1 MLERIITWSLSHRA
15 AVLVGALLVSVAGV
29 LSLKNLNIDAFPD
42 TTPVQVQINT
52 QCPGMVPEEIE
63 RQITFPVELAM
74 NGMPGVAEVRSIS
87 MFGLSQVIVTFVDGT
102 DVYFARQLINE
113 RLGAVEIPEGIDRP
127 EMGPVSTGLGEVFHY
142 FLVDRSSSSA
152 DGAVNLAEQQRRLT
166 EIRTLHDWEV
176 KPQLRPVSGVAEV
189 NSWGGLE
196 KQYQVRI
203 NPTLLLKYALTF
215 EQVMEAVKKGNL
227 NVGGGSIDI
236 SGDNLLVHGV
246 GRTIGTKQVGDI
258 VVAAKA
264 GVPIKVSDVAEVTI
278 GHEIRRGAVTASM
291 RDPKDPTQIDQ
302 GEVVLGLG
310 FMLMGRNSYEVTA
323 AMREKFGLISKK
335 VTDDGT
341 IQAVSVYDRTELVD
355 RVIATVKNNL
365 LEGAVLV
372 VLILYV
378 FLGNLRA
385 GLICATAIPLSMLF
399 GFIGMWYWGIA
410 GSLLSLGAIDFGV
423 VVDSSV
429 VVVESIVAK
438 LGHAGILYGWRRREA
453 IREAAVAVRTPACFG
468 QLIIMIV
475 YLPILSLEGVEGKM
489 FRPMALTVIF
499 VLVGSLI
506 CSLTVTPVLSSL
518 ILPKKCEEKD
528 VLFVAWAKRGYAWF
542 LDAFLPRRYITAAF
556 ALAVLGVGGWLVSG
570 MGSEFVPRLSEGAIV
585 VGITRPP
592 GTSLDE
598 GTRMNRTMER
608 ILMERFPNEIE
619 ICWTRLGS
627 PEVPTDASTVESSDM
642 FITLHP
648 PEKWTRAKTQAELV
662 VEMEKE
668 IKGIP
673 GQIIWFSQPI
683 EQRINE
689 MVSGV
694 RADVALKLFG
704 DDFDK
709 LVGTAKQLQKTLS
722 EVAGSADLAT
732 EQLLGQP
739 MVQIAIRQDQIA
751 RYGIS
756 ARTVL
761 DVVESIGTKTLGN
774 VVEGQLRFPLIVR
787 LPEDKRQDEDAISA
801 IMISA
806 PNGERVS
813 LGRLCDIRIVDGP
826 RMVSREWSER
836 RITIQC
842 NVRGRDVGSFVAEA
856 QKLIAEKVALPEGYR
871 LEWGGQ
877 FENMRRAQNR
887 LALVV
892 PIALLLI
899 VGLLFLSFR
908 NMFDTMAAFAGVPFA
923 AVGGIIGLVWRD
935 MPLSIS
941 AAVGFITLSGISVL
955 NSMVLISKFRELH
968 RAGGATSEAVI
979 HSGIETLRT
988 IFMATLVAG
997 VGFVPMAT
1005 GNGAGAE
1012 VQRPLA
1018 TVVIAGVIAGTVFT
1032 LVVLPVAYAWFV
1044 PRKETGGLPGSTP
1057 HFTPQVGH

>member
-1 MLERIITWSLSHRA
+1 MLERIITWSLRRRLVVLLGA
-15 AVLVGALLVSVAGV
+15 AVVAALGT
-29 LSLKNLNIDAFPD
+29 LSLLNLNVDAFPD

-52 QCPGMVPEEIE
+52 QASGMVPEEVE
-63 RQITFPVELAM
+63 RQITFPVEMAM

-87 MFGLSQVIVTFVDGT
+87 MFGLSQVVVTFDDGT

-113 RLGAVEIPEGIDRP
+113 RLGGVTMPEGIASP

-142 FLVDRSSSSA
+142 FLIA
-152 DGAVNLAEQQRRLT
+152 DGVDLT
-166 EIRTLHDWEV
+166 ELRTMHDWVV
-176 KPQLRPVSGVAEV
+176 KPQMRPVAGTAEV

-203 NPTLLLKYALTF
+203 NPTLLLKYDLTF
-215 EQVMEAVKKGNL
+215 DRVMQAVRDNNL
-227 NVGGGSIDI
+227 NVGGGSIDVA
-236 SGDNLLVHGV
+236 GDNLLVHGV
-246 GRTIGTKQVGDI
+246 GRPVGTDQIGGI
-258 VVAAKA
+258 VVASKH
-264 GVPIKVSDVAEVTI
+264 GVPIHVRDVAEVTI
-278 GHEIRRGAVTASM
+278 GHEIRRGAVTASL
-291 RDPKDPTQIDQ
+291 RDPSDPKKIRQ

-323 AMREKFGLISKK
+323 AMREKFGE
-335 VTDDGT
+335 
-341 IQAVSVYDRTELVD
+341 IQATLPKDGGLQSVTAYDRTELVD

-365 LEGAVLV
+365 LEGATLV
-372 VLILYV
+372 ILILYV

-385 GLICATAIPLSMLF
+385 GLICAVAIPLSMLF
-399 GFIGMWYWGIA
+399 GFCGMWYWGIA

-429 VVVESIVAK
+429 VVVESIVAR
-438 LGHAGILYGWRRREA
+438 LGHMGAVWGWRRREA
-453 IREAAVAVRTPACFG
+453 VREAAVAVRTPACFG

-506 CSLTVTPVLSSL
+506 CSFTVTPVLSSL
-518 ILPKKCEEKD
+518 LLPKKCEEKD
-528 VLFVAWAKRGYAWF
+528 VLFVAYAKLGYGRL
-542 LDAFLPRRYITAAF
+542 LDFILARRRAVAGFAGLVMAAG
-556 ALAVLGVGGWLVSG
+556 VLIYSG
-570 MGSEFVPRLSEGAIV
+570 MGSEFVPRLSEGAVV

-598 GTRMNRTMER
+598 GVRLNRTMER
-608 ILMERFPNEIE
+608 IMMEKFPDEVAQ
-619 ICWTRLGS
+619 CWSRLGS
-627 PEVPTDASTVESSDM
+627 PEVPTDASTVESSDL
-642 FITLHP
+642 FVTLYP
-648 PEKWTRAKTQAELV
+648 PEKWTKAATQADLV
-662 VEMEKE
+662 VAMEKE
-668 IKGIP
+668 LKDLP
-673 GQIIWFSQPI
+673 GQIIWFTQPI

-704 DDFDK
+704 DDFDG
-709 LVGTAKQLQKTLS
+709 LVRTAKELEAVLE
-722 EVAGSADLAT
+722 EVPGAADLST
-732 EQLLGQP
+732 EQMLGQP
-739 MVQIAIRQDQIA
+739 VLRISIRQDQIA
-751 RYGIS
+751 RYGIA

-761 DVVESIGTKTLGN
+761 DVVESLGTKTLGD

-787 LPEDKRQDEDAISA
+787 LPDDMRRNADAISA
-801 IMISA
+801 ILVSA
-806 PNGERVS
+806 PNGERVPLS
-813 LGRLCDIRIVDGP
+813 RLCDIRIVDGP
-826 RMVSREWSER
+826 RLISREWSER

-842 NVRGRDVGSFVAEA
+842 NVRGRDVGSFVGEA
-856 QKLIAEKVALPEGYR
+856 QARIAEKVKLPDGYR
-871 LEWGGQ
+871 LVWGGQ
-877 FENMRRAQNR
+877 FENMRRAQAR
-887 LALVV
+887 LTLVV

-899 VGLLFLSFR
+899 VGLLYLSFR
-908 NMFDTMAAFAGVPFA
+908 NKFDTLSAFAGVPFA
-923 AVGGIIGLVWRD
+923 AVGGLVGMWLRD

-955 NSMVLISKFRELH
+955 NSMVLISKFREVH
-968 RAGGATSEAVI
+968 RGGHSTAHAMREAGVES
-979 HSGIETLRT
+979 LRT

-1018 TVVIAGVIAGTVFT
+1018 TVVIAGVMAGTIFT
-1032 LVVLPVAYAWFV
+1032 LIVLPVVYVWFV
-1044 PRKETGGLPGSTP
+1044 KPRAIVARVDAAEPLVALAT
-1057 HFTPQVGH
+1057 H

>member
-1 MLERIITWSLSHRA
+1 MLERIITWSLGHRL
-15 AVLVGALLVSVAGV
+15 AVLLGALVVAIAGL
-29 LSLKNLNIDAFPD
+29 LSLANLNIDAFPD

-52 QCPGMVPEEIE
+52 QAAGMVPEEVE
-63 RQITFPVELAM
+63 RQITFPIELAM

-87 MFGLSQVIVTFVDGT
+87 MFGLSQVVVTFDDGT

-113 RLGAVEIPEGIDRP
+113 RLGAVSIPEGIDRP

-142 FLVDRSSSSA
+142 FLLSRKTD
-152 DGAVNLAEQQRRLT
+152 LT
-166 EIRTLHDWEV
+166 ELRTIHDWNV
-176 KPQLRPVSGVAEV
+176 KPQLRPVPGTAEV

-203 NPTLLLKYALTF
+203 NPTLLLKYSLTF
-215 EQVMEAVKKGNL
+215 EQVMQAVRDNNL
-227 NVGGGSIDI
+227 NVGGGSIDL

-246 GRTIGTKQVGDI
+246 GRTIGTEQIGD
-258 VVAAKA
+258 VVVTAAS
-264 GVPIKVSDVAEVTI
+264 GVSIRVRDVAEVTI
-278 GHEIRRGAVTASM
+278 GHEIRRGAVTASW
-291 RDPKDPTQIDQ
+291 RDPKNPMVVSQ

-323 AMREKFGLISKK
+323 DMRKQYEMVRDELPDENEIESF
-335 VTDDGT
+335 V
-341 IQAVSVYDRTELVD
+341 VYDRTELVD

-372 VLILYV
+372 ILILYL

-385 GLICATAIPLSMLF
+385 GLICAMAIPLSMLF
-399 GFIGMWYWGIA
+399 GFCGMWYFGIA

-438 LGHAGILYGWRRREA
+438 LGHAGAIWGWRRREA
-453 IREAAVAVRTPACFG
+453 LREAAVAVRTPACFG

-499 VLVGSLI
+499 VLIGSLI
-506 CSLTVTPVLSSL
+506 CSFTLTPVLSSL
-518 ILPKKCEEKD
+518 LLPRKCEEKD
-528 VLFVAWAKRGYAWF
+528 VLFVAWAKRGYARF
-542 LDAFLPRRYITAAF
+542 LDLVLPRRAAI
-556 ALAVLGVGGWLVSG
+556 AVMSLAILGVGAWLTAG
-570 MGSEFVPRLSEGAIV
+570 MGSEFVPRLSEGAVV

-592 GTSLDE
+592 GTSLEE
-598 GTRMNRTMER
+598 GVRMNRVMER
-608 ILMERFPNEIE
+608 ILMERFPDEVA
-619 ICWTRLGS
+619 ICWSRLGS
-627 PEVPTDASTVESSDM
+627 PEVPTDAGTVESTDI

-648 PEKWTRAKTQAELV
+648 PEKWNRAKTQADLV
-662 VEMEKE
+662 VQMEQELKP
-668 IKGIP
+668 IP
-673 GQIIWFSQPI
+673 GQIIWFTQPI

-704 DDFDK
+704 DDFGELVATARK
-709 LVGTAKQLQKTLS
+709 LQNSLS
-722 EVAGSADLAT
+722 AVQGAADLST
-732 EQLLGQP
+732 EQMLGQP
-739 MVQIAIRQDQIA
+739 VLRVAIKQDQIA
-751 RYGIS
+751 RYGIA

-761 DVVESIGTKTLGN
+761 DVIESVGTKALGN
-774 VVEGQLRFPLIVR
+774 VVEGQLRFPLVVR
-787 LPEDKRQDEDAISA
+787 LPEEMRADPEAIAS
-801 IMISA
+801 ILVSA
-806 PNGERVS
+806 PNGERVPLS
-813 LGRLCDIRIVDGP
+813 RLCHISVVDGP
-826 RMVSREWSER
+826 RLIAREWSER

-856 QKLIAEKVALPEGYR
+856 QKRIAAEVSMPDGYR

-877 FENMRRAQNR
+877 FENMQRAQKR

-899 VGLLFLSFR
+899 VGLLYISFR
-908 NMFDTMAAFAGVPFA
+908 NKFDTLAAFAGVPFA
-923 AVGGIIGLVWRD
+923 AVGGIVGLYYRE

-968 RAGGATSEAVI
+968 RHGGTAVECMRHAGVEC
-979 HSGIETLRT
+979 LRT
-988 IFMATLVAG
+988 IIMATLVAG
-997 VGFVPMAT
+997 VGFVPMASGT
-1005 GNGAGAE
+1005 GAGSE

-1018 TVVIAGVIAGTVFT
+1018 TVVIAGVVAGTIFT
-1032 LVVLPVAYAWFV
+1032 LVVLPVVYGWFIKPKLRV
-1044 PRKETGGLPGSTP
+1044 DGPPAASP
-1057 HFTPQVGH
+1057 IHSH

>member
-1 MLERIITWSLSHRA
+1 MLERIITWSLSHRW
-15 AVLVGALLVSVAGV
+15 AVLFGALVVSVAGV
-29 LSLKNLNIDAFPD
+29 VSLRNLNIDAFPD
-42 TTPVQVQINT
+42 TTPVQVQVNT
-52 QCPGMVPEEIE
+52 QAPGMVPEEIE

-87 MFGLSQVIVTFVDGT
+87 MFGLSQVVVTFVDGT

-113 RLGAVEIPEGIDRP
+113 RLGAVEIPVGIDRP
-127 EMGPVSTGLGEVFHY
+127 QMGPVSTGLGEVFHY
-142 FLVDRSSSSA
+142 FLVGKGKD
-152 DGAVNLAEQQRRLT
+152 LT
-166 EIRTLHDWEV
+166 ELRTIHDWEV
-176 KPQLRPVSGVAEV
+176 KPALRPVSGVAEV

-203 NPTLLLKYALTF
+203 NPTLLLKYDLSF
-215 EQVMEAVKKGNL
+215 EEVMQKVRDNNF
-227 NVGGGSIDI
+227 NVGGGSIDVA
-236 SGDNLLVHGV
+236 GDNLLVHGV
-246 GRTIGTKQVGDI
+246 GRTIGTEQIGAI
-258 VVAAKA
+258 FVAAKS
-264 GVPIKVSDVAEVTI
+264 GVPIHLRDVAEVTI
-278 GHEIRRGAVTASM
+278 GHEIRRGAVTAAM
-291 RDPKDPTQIDQ
+291 RDPEDPSKIEQ

-323 AMREKFGLISKK
+323 AMREKFDEVSKA
-335 VTDDGT
+335 VTSDGT
-341 IQAVSVYDRTELVD
+341 IRAVPVYDRTELVD

-372 VLILYV
+372 ILILYV

-399 GFIGMWYWGIA
+399 GFCGMWYFGIA

-429 VVVESIVAK
+429 VVVEAIVAK
-438 LGHAGILYGWRRREA
+438 LGHAGVVAGWRRREA
-453 IREAAVAVRTPACFG
+453 IREAAVSVRTPACFG

-499 VLVGSLI
+499 VLIGSLI

-518 ILPKKCEEKD
+518 VLPKRCEEKD
-528 VLFVAWAKRGYAWF
+528 VLFVALAKKAYAKF
-542 LDAFLPRRYITAAF
+542 LDIVLPQRWLTAAF
-556 ALAVLGVGGWLVSG
+556 AFGVLGLGGWLVMQ

-598 GTRMNRTMER
+598 GTQMNRAMER
-608 ILMERFPNEIE
+608 ILLERFPDEVE
-619 ICWTRLGS
+619 ICWSRLGS
-627 PEVPTDASTVESSDM
+627 PEVPTDASTVESTDL
-642 FITLHP
+642 FITLKSP
-648 PEKWTRAKTQAELV
+648 DKWKRAKTQADLV

-668 IKGIP
+668 LSGLP
-673 GQIIWFSQPI
+673 GQIIWFTQPI

-704 DDFDK
+704 DDFNQ
-709 LVGTAKQLQKTLS
+709 LVVTAKQLQDKLK
-722 EVAGSADLAT
+722 EVPGAADLST
-732 EQLLGQP
+732 EQMLGQP
-739 MVQIAIRQDQIA
+739 VLQVAIQQDQIA
-751 RYGIS
+751 RYGIP
-756 ARTVL
+756 ARAVL
-761 DVVESIGTKTLGN
+761 DVVESIGTKSLGN
-774 VVEGQLRFPLIVR
+774 IVEGQLRFPLIVR
-787 LPEDKRQDEDAISA
+787 LPEDMREGEDSISS

-806 PNGERVS
+806 PSGERIP
-813 LGRLCDIRIVDGP
+813 LGMLCTIKRVEGP
-826 RMVSREWSER
+826 RMVSREWGKR

-856 QKLIAEKVALPEGYR
+856 QKKIGADVKLPDGYR
-871 LEWGGQ
+871 IEWGGQ
-877 FENMRRAQNR
+877 FENMQRAQAR

-899 VGLLFLSFR
+899 IGLLYLSFR
-908 NMFDTMAAFAGVPFA
+908 NKFDTLAAFAGVPFA
-923 AVGGIIGLVWRD
+923 AVGGIIGLYWRE

-968 RAGGATSEAVI
+968 RAGGSTCEAVI

-1005 GNGAGAE
+1005 GSGAGAE

-1018 TVVIAGVIAGTVFT
+1018 TVVIAGVIAGTIFT
-1032 LVVLPVAYAWFV
+1032 LVVLPVVYGWFV
-1044 PRKETGGLPGSTP
+1044 PRHEPQHVHEAPP
-1057 HFTPQVGH
+1057 HFPAPAGH

>member
-1 MLERIITWSLSHRA
+1 MLERIITWSLGHRA
-15 AVLVGALLVSVAGV
+15 AVLLGALVVSVAGV
-29 LSLKNLNIDAFPD
+29 LSLLNLNIDAFPD

-52 QCPGMVPEEIE
+52 QAAGMVPEEVE
-63 RQITFPVELAM
+63 RQITFPIEMAM
-74 NGMPGVAEVRSIS
+74 NGMPGIAEVRSIS
-87 MFGLSQVIVTFVDGT
+87 MFGLSQVAVTFDDGT

-113 RLGAVEIPEGIDRP
+113 RLGGVQLPEGMSRP

-142 FLVDRSSSSA
+142 FLLSDKI
-152 DGAVNLAEQQRRLT
+152 DLT
-166 EIRTLHDWEV
+166 ELRTMHDWVV
-176 KPQLRPVSGVAEV
+176 KPQLRPVPGTAEV

-203 NPTLLLKYALTF
+203 NPTLLLKYALSF
-215 EQVMEAVKKGNL
+215 DQVMQAVRDNNL
-227 NVGGGSIDI
+227 NVGGGSIDL

-246 GRTIGTKQVGDI
+246 GRTIGTEQIGDI
-258 VVAAKA
+258 VVAAA
-264 GVPIKVSDVAEVTI
+264 SGVPIRVRDVADVTI
-278 GHEIRRGAVTASM
+278 GHEIRRGAVTAAW
-291 RDPKDPTQIDQ
+291 RDFKTPEKISQ

-323 AMREKFGLISKK
+323 AMREKYRQVRDTLPSESGVDSLI
-335 VTDDGT
+335 
-341 IQAVSVYDRTELVD
+341 VYDRTELVD
-355 RVIATVKNNL
+355 RVISTVKNNL

-372 VLILYV
+372 ILILYV

-399 GFIGMWYWGIA
+399 GFIGMWQFGIA

-429 VVVESIVAK
+429 VVVEAIVAK
-438 LGHAGILYGWRRREA
+438 LGHAGALWGWRRREA
-453 IREAAVAVRTPACFG
+453 LREAAVSVRTPACFG

-499 VLVGSLI
+499 VLIGSLI

-518 ILPKKCEEKD
+518 VLPKRCEEKD
-528 VLFVAWAKRGYAWF
+528 VLFVALAKRWYGEF
-542 LDAFLPRRYITAAF
+542 LDFALPRRMITAVF
-556 ALAVLGVGGWLVSG
+556 AAAVLGVGAWLVSG
-570 MGSEFVPRLSEGAIV
+570 MGSEFVPRLSEGAVV

-598 GTRMNRTMER
+598 GVRMNMTMER
-608 ILMERFPNEIE
+608 ILMEKFPDEVAL
-619 ICWTRLGS
+619 CWSRLGS
-627 PEVPTDASTVESSDM
+627 PEVPTDASTVESSDL
-642 FITLHP
+642 FVTLHP
-648 PEKWTRAKTQAELV
+648 PEKWTKAKTQADLV
-662 VEMEKE
+662 LLMEKE
-668 IKGIP
+668 LKPLP
-673 GQIIWFSQPI
+673 GQVIWFTQPI

-704 DDFDK
+704 DDFDELVATAQK
-709 LVGTAKQLQKTLS
+709 LQSALGKVPGA
-722 EVAGSADLAT
+722 ADLST
-732 EQLLGQP
+732 EQMLGQP
-739 MVQIAIRQDQIA
+739 VLRIAIKQDQIA
-751 RYGIS
+751 RYGIP
-756 ARTVL
+756 ARAVL
-761 DVVESIGTKTLGN
+761 DIVESIGTKTLGN
-774 VVEGQLRFPLIVR
+774 VVEGQLRFPLVVR
-787 LPEDKRQDEDAISA
+787 LPESMRTDPEAIAS
-801 IMISA
+801 ILVSA
-806 PNGERVS
+806 PNGERVPLS
-813 LGRLCDIRIVDGP
+813 RICDVRVADGP
-826 RMVSREWSER
+826 RLISREWSER

-842 NVRGRDVGSFVAEA
+842 NVRGRDVGSFVGEA
-856 QKLIAEKVALPEGYR
+856 QKKIAAEVPLPKGYR

-892 PIALLLI
+892 PIALVLI
-899 VGLLFLSFR
+899 VGLLYVSFR
-908 NMFDTMAAFAGVPFA
+908 NKFDTLAAFAGVPFA
-923 AVGGIIGLVWRD
+923 AVGGIVGLYYRE

-968 RAGGATSEAVI
+968 KHGGASVDCIRHAGVEC
-979 HSGIETLRT
+979 LRT
-988 IFMATLVAG
+988 IIMATLVAG

-1032 LVVLPVAYAWFV
+1032 LLVLPVVYGWFIKPKLRV
-1044 PRKETGGLPGSTP
+1044 DAPSHASPVMA
-1057 HFTPQVGH
+1057 H

>member
-15 AVLVGALLVSVAGV
+15 AVLFGALVVAVAGV
-29 LSLKNLNIDAFPD
+29 ISLRNLNIDAFPD

-52 QCPGMVPEEIE
+52 QAPGMVPEEVE
-63 RQITFPVELAM
+63 LQITKPIELAM
-74 NGMPGVAEVRSIS
+74 NGIPSIGEVRSIS
-87 MFGLSQVIVTFVDGT
+87 MFGLSQVVVTFVDGT

-113 RLGAVEIPEGIDRP
+113 RLGAVEIPTGIDRP
-127 EMGPVSTGLGEVFHY
+127 QMGPVSTGLGEVFHY
-142 FLVDRSSSSA
+142 FLIGKGRDPME
-152 DGAVNLAEQQRRLT
+152 L
-166 EIRTLHDWEV
+166 RTIHDWEV
-176 KPQLRPVSGVAEV
+176 KPELRPVPGVAEV

-203 NPTLLLKYALTF
+203 NPTLLLKYDLSF
-215 EQVMEAVKKGNL
+215 DEVMEAVRNNNL
-227 NVGGGSIDI
+227 NVGGGSIDV
-236 SGDNLLVHGV
+236 SGDNLLVHGI
-246 GRTIGTKQVGDI
+246 GRTLGTEQIGNI
-258 VVAAKA
+258 NVASKSNI
-264 GVPIKVSDVAEVTI
+264 PIKVRDVAEVTI

-291 RDPKDPTQIDQ
+291 RDPKDPTKIEQ

-310 FMLMGRNSYEVTA
+310 FMLMGLNSYEVTS
-323 AMREKFGLISKK
+323 AMREKFDEISKT

-341 IQAVSVYDRTELVD
+341 IRAVPVYDRTELVD

-372 VLILYV
+372 ILILYV

-385 GLICATAIPLSMLF
+385 GLICAVAIPLSMLF
-399 GFIGMWYWGIA
+399 GFCGMWYFGIA

-438 LGHAGILYGWRRREA
+438 LGHSGVLHGWRRREA
-453 IREAAVAVRTPACFG
+453 IREASVAVRTPACFG

-499 VLVGSLI
+499 VLIGSLI
-506 CSLTVTPVLSSL
+506 CSLTLTPVLSSL

-528 VLFVAWAKRGYAWF
+528 VLFVALAKRAYAKF
-542 LDAFLPRRYITAAF
+542 LDFFLPQRMLTAAF
-556 ALAVLGVGGWLVSG
+556 ALAVLAVGGWLVSR

-592 GTSLDE
+592 GTSLEE
-598 GTRMNRTMER
+598 GTRMNRVMER
-608 ILMERFPNEIE
+608 ILMERFPDEVA

-642 FITLHP
+642 FITLAP
-648 PEKWTRAKTQAELV
+648 PEQWTRAKTQSELV

-668 IKGIP
+668 LAGIP

-704 DDFDK
+704 EDFGK
-709 LVGTAKQLQKTLS
+709 LVETAKKLEATLKS
-722 EVAGSADLAT
+722 VPGSADLAT

-739 MVQIAIRQDQIA
+739 MVQIAIKQDQIA
-751 RYGIS
+751 RYGIH
-756 ARTVL
+756 ARAVL

-787 LPEDKRQDEDAISA
+787 LPDEMRQDAEAISA

-806 PNGERVS
+806 PDGERIP
-813 LGRLCDIRIVDGP
+813 LGKLCEIKQVEGP
-826 RMVSREWSER
+826 RMVSREWGKR

-856 QKLIAEKVALPEGYR
+856 QKKIASDVTLPEGYR
-871 LEWGGQ
+871 IEWGGQ
-877 FENMRRAQNR
+877 FENMQRAQAR

-899 VGLLFLSFR
+899 IGLLFLSFR
-908 NMFDTMAAFAGVPFA
+908 NKFDTMAAFAGVPFA
-923 AVGGIIGLVWRD
+923 AVGGIIGLYCRE

-968 RAGGATSEAVI
+968 RAGGSTGEAVI

-997 VGFVPMAT
+997 VGFVPMAV
-1005 GNGAGAE
+1005 GNGAGSE

-1032 LVVLPVAYAWFV
+1032 LVVLPVAYAWFI
-1044 PRKETGGLPGSTP
+1044 PRREPQHVTETPP
-1057 HFTPQVGH
+1057 HFPTPAGH